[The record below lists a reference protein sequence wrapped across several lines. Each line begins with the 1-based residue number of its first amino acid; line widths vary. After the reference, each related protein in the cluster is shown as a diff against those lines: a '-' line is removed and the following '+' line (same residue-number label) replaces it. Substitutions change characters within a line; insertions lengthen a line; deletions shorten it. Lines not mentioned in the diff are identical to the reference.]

1 MNSGRFVGVA
11 RAVLLLGLLSSR
23 LALADASG
31 IVSDEF
37 NGATLNT
44 SVWTFSDPV
53 GNSQLFMTGTEAQ
66 ISVPA
71 GSSHDLWQAQ
81 NRAPRIM
88 QPASDANFEVEV
100 KFNSNLVGRN
110 EVQGILVQADDR
122 NFIRFDYFSDGTSL
136 RVFAASFLDG
146 VPTIRRNLVIGSV
159 PSGSPMYLRVQRS
172 GAQWTQWYS
181 FDGLNWLTSVT
192 FAHTLAVSQVGVFAG
207 NAVDNPS
214 VASAIDYFVNTADRV
229 QPVGPDNNL
238 VANSGFE
245 TGVRPWDFTT
255 NGAAA
260 VASDVAG
267 PASPSAAR
275 VLINT
280 QGSNVQLSQSGLVLE
295 PSTQY
300 TLSFKA
306 YCSTGHNVAV
316 SILKHLVPGT
326 SYGLTGRVFDLTT
339 AWKTFSVTFTTAGF
353 AEPVS
358 DGRLMFALGAYDAA
372 GDQFYFDDV
381 TLTKVPTSVP
391 PSIATN
397 PVNRTVAAGQT
408 ATFTVTASGSDPLT
422 YQWQK
427 NGIDVPNAT
436 SASYTTPATV
446 LADSGSSFQ
455 VNVRNSYGTATSSAA
470 TLTVTAPGGTQLV
483 LLDRTFD
490 FTTSYKASLLGETPS
505 PSNANCISVQGIYKS
520 GKTPAN
526 VCNHEAFKFFQM
538 PTSNPASWTSPV
550 AYSTGTLYQRLEVIS
565 KPSTTPVKFALCM
578 FQDEL
583 IGTRHACGDLNKL
596 SFTTPGTYTSSQ
608 AMNKLYLYGTAVD
621 WTRKPHV
628 IMLHITDANK
638 IQPDSYPE
646 YINNWFGAPNWGLY
660 YPMRVRY
667 TAIIVPPGGGAP
679 VWPQ

>member
-1 MNSGRFVGVA
+1 MSSRKLVGMHKSVA
-11 RAVLLLGLLSSR
+11 LLGLLFAR
-23 LALADASG
+23 LALADPSG

-37 NGATLNT
+37 TGATLNT

-53 GNSQLFMTGTEAQ
+53 GDSQLFMTGTEAQ

-88 QPASDANFEVEV
+88 QPANDTNLEVEV

-110 EVQGILVQADDR
+110 EAQGLLVEADDQ
-122 NFIRFDYFSDGTSL
+122 NFIRFDFYSDGTSI
-136 RVFAASFLDG
+136 RVFAASFLNG
-146 VPTIRRNLVIGSV
+146 APTTRKNLVIGSV

-181 FDGLNWLTSVT
+181 FDGFNWLT
-192 FAHTLAVSQVGVFAG
+192 AVSFSHTMAVSRVGVFAG

-229 QPVGPDNNL
+229 QPVGPDNNV

-245 TGVRPWDFTT
+245 SGVWPWDFIT
-255 NGAAA
+255 NGAGT
-260 VASDVAG
+260 VASDVTG

-280 QGSNVQLSQSGLVLE
+280 QGTNVQLSQSGLVLE
-295 PSTQY
+295 PGTQY

-306 YCSTGHNVAV
+306 YCSTGHNVALSLV
-316 SILKHLVPGT
+316 NHLVPGR
-326 SYGLTGRVFDLTT
+326 SYGLSGRVFDLTT

-353 AEPVS
+353 TEPAS

-372 GDQFYFDDV
+372 GDQYFFDDV

-391 PSIATN
+391 PSVSSN
-397 PVNRTVAAGQT
+397 PVNVTVTAGQT
-408 ATFTVTASGSDPLT
+408 ATFSVTALGSDPLS

-427 NGIDVPNAT
+427 NGVDIPGAT

-446 LADSGSSFQ
+446 LADGGSTFQ
-455 VNVRNSYGTATSSAA
+455 VNVRNSYGSVTSSVA
-470 TLTVTAPGGTQLV
+470 TLTVTAPATQLL

-490 FTTSYKASLLGETPS
+490 FTTSYRAALLGETPS
-505 PSNANCISVQGIYKS
+505 PTSSNCILVQGITKA

-538 PTSNPASWTSPV
+538 PSNNPASWTSPV
-550 AYSTGTLYQRLEVIS
+550 SYATGTMYQRLEVIS
-565 KPSTTPVKFALCM
+565 KPSATPVKFALCM
-578 FQDEL
+578 FQDEP
-583 IGTRHACGDLNKL
+583 IGSRHACGDLNKL
-596 SFTTPGTYTSSQ
+596 SFTAPGIYTSSQ
-608 AMNKLYLYGTAVD
+608 AMTKLYLYTTAID

-638 IQPDSYPE
+638 VQPDSYPD
-646 YINNWFGAPNWGLY
+646 YMSRWYGTPNWGLY

-679 VWPQ
+679 VWPL